1 MDESV
6 LENTLAVLLDFGK
19 GLPDRNR
26 VFLVVVLVVIKMVMN
41 FLNKPLQLVM
51 LEKKL
56 DLKFG
61 SLS

>member
-1 MDESV
+1 M

>member
-1 MDESV
+1 M

-26 VFLVVVLVVIKMVMN
+26 VFLVVMN